1 MRTVDR
7 RPTRTGALARPVG
20 AVLLLAAFG
29 AGCGDDPAAQP
40 TAPPVGTLVEVARSD
55 GHMWSGLAVTP
66 DGSIFVAYP
75 RWFGN
80 HRWSVAR
87 IRPDGHKGPF
97 PGASTNQWQP
107 GKTTPPGPDHAWV
120 CVHAVRTD
128 GESIWALD
136 AGNPNFA
143 GIVGPAAKLTRFSLR
158 TGKLTQRIGFYRTS
172 VEQTSYLRDVR
183 IDKAR
188 NRAYV
193 SDSALGA
200 LAVLD
205 LGSDRQRH
213 RLRGH
218 ASTKAEDGVVPVVQG
233 RELRAAGRDGASG
246 EPAPPL
252 RIHVNGLAL
261 DPTGTWLYWQALT
274 ARTLYRIPTAIL
286 ADLDAPEAQ
295 VEAAVE
301 RVGTTVVADG
311 LEFGPDGTLYLAAIE
326 EDAIVGRRADGS
338 LDRLVSDTRLAWPA
352 SLAVGPEGALY
363 VTIAQTHRTP
373 LVDGVTRLPRTPYL
387 LFKTGLPSHRP
398 PNRTSAPPR

>member
-1 MRTVDR
+1 MRSVDR
-7 RPTRTGALARPVG
+7 PTTRPRALARTVG
-20 AVLLLAAFG
+20 AVLLLAAVG
-29 AGCGDDPAAQP
+29 VGCGDDPEARP
-40 TAPPVGTLVEVARSD
+40 SAPPVGTLVEVARSD

-75 RWFGN
+75 RWFGA

-87 IRPDGHKGPF
+87 IRPNGQKGPF
-97 PGASTNQWQP
+97 PGASTNQWKP

-128 GESIWALD
+128 GESLWALD
-136 AGNPNFA
+136 AGNPNFS
-143 GIVGPAAKLTRFSLR
+143 GILGPAAKLTHFSLR
-158 TGKLTQRIGFYRTS
+158 TGSLLKRIGFYRTS
-172 VEQTSYLRDVR
+172 VEQTSYLRDLR

-205 LGSDRQRH
+205 LGSERQRH
-213 RLRGH
+213 RLRDH
-218 ASTKAEDGVVPVVQG
+218 PSTKAEDGVVPVVEG
-233 RELRAAGRDGASG
+233 RELRAAKSDGASG
-246 EPAPPL
+246 APALPM

-326 EDAIVGRRADGS
+326 EDAIVARRPDGT
-338 LDRLVSDTRLAWPA
+338 LDRLVSDPRLAWPA
-352 SLAVGPEGALY
+352 SLAIGPEGALY
-363 VTIAQTHRTP
+363 VTTAQTHRTP

-387 LFKTGLPSHRP
+387 LFKTGLPARP
-398 PNRTSAPPR
+398 AQGTSAPPR